1 MRNILALYKKELR
14 SYFNSAVAYIV
25 ITVFLLIAGWFFATQ
40 FFIMG
45 QATVRTVFAV
55 IPWIFIVFV
64 PAITMR
70 AIAEEKKAGTIE
82 LLVTMPTRDWDIVLG
97 KFLAALTLLVIAL
110 AFTLV
115 YAVTASL
122 LGNLDGGATFAGYV
136 GLILVGGAFLAIGL
150 FASSTSENQIVAF
163 IIGVVIIFAFYILD
177 WVTVFVPGPIASIL
191 EFLSLDYHFN
201 SIARGVIDSRDVI
214 YYLSVTGFALVL
226 SVRALESRKW

>member
-1 MRNILALYKKELR
+1 MRNILSIYKKELR

-25 ITVFLLIAGWFFATQ
+25 ITVFLLIAGWFFSTQ

-45 QATVRTVFAV
+45 QATVRTALAI
-55 IPWIFIVFV
+55 IPLILIVFV

-70 AIAEEKKAGTIE
+70 SIAEEKKAGTIE
-82 LLVTMPTRDWDIVLG
+82 LLVTMPTRDWDIILG
-97 KFLAALTLLVIAL
+97 KFLAALTLLAIAL
-110 AFTLV
+110 VFTLA
-115 YAVTASL
+115 YALTASL
-122 LGNLDGGATFAGYV
+122 LGDLDAGATIAGYV
-136 GLILVGGAFLAIGL
+136 GLILLGAAFLGIGL
-150 FASSTSENQIVAF
+150 FASAISENQIVAL

-177 WVTVFVPGPIASIL
+177 WVTVFVPGPLASIL

-214 YYLSVTGFALVL
+214 YYLSITGFSLVL

>member
-1 MRNILALYKKELR
+1 
-14 SYFNSAVAYIV
+14 
-25 ITVFLLIAGWFFATQ
+25 
-40 FFIMG
+40 
-45 QATVRTVFAV
+45 
-55 IPWIFIVFV
+55 
-64 PAITMR
+64 
-70 AIAEEKKAGTIE
+70 
-82 LLVTMPTRDWDIVLG
+82 MPTRDWDIVLG